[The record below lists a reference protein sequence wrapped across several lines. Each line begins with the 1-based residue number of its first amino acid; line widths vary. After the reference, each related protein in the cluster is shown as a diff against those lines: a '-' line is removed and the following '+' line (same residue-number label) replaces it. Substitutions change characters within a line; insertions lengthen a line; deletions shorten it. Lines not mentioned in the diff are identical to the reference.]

1 MNEILRSSFRSESVL
16 RRRHVRGFTDVGS
29 DGTGDARTM
38 ATNAQEPRAC
48 RIDQA
53 LGNHTLCTESG
64 CPFWESGGSAGGC
77 AFDRLDFAARE
88 DFARLLAELRTQ
100 LESARSDSETA
111 ERHAF
116 YERLN
121 AGRSD

>member
-1 MNEILRSSFRSESVL
+1 MAAN
-16 RRRHVRGFTDVGS
+16 TDE
-29 DGTGDARTM
+29 ARI
-38 ATNAQEPRAC
+38 C

-64 CPFWESGGSAGGC
+64 CPFWESGGGAGGC
-77 AFDRLDFAARE
+77 AFDRLDLAARE
-88 DFARLLAELRTQ
+88 DFARLLADLRTQ
-100 LESARSDSETA
+100 LESAKSDSEEA
-111 ERHAF
+111 ERRAF

>member
-1 MNEILRSSFRSESVL
+1 MAASSDE
-16 RRRHVRGFTDVGS
+16 
-29 DGTGDARTM
+29 ARI
-38 ATNAQEPRAC
+38 C

-64 CPFWESGGSAGGC
+64 CPFWETGGSACGC
-77 AFDRLDFAARE
+77 AFDRLDLAARE
-88 DFARLLAELRTQ
+88 DFARVLADLRTQ

-111 ERHAF
+111 DRRAF